1 MKIRMS
7 VDEGVFNIVG
17 YVFLGLIGLATI
29 YPFLVLIGSSFA
41 SEHELIT
48 KGYPIIPTEFSLE
61 PYKLIFANPAKLI
74 RAYGVTIFITIVG
87 TGISLFVS
95 SMSAYVLTRKS
106 VKYRGA
112 LAFFLYFTSLF
123 SGGLA
128 PYYIIVVSVLHL
140 KNSVLALLLV
150 PMFNVLYI
158 LMLKNYLK
166 QIPESLHEAAVIDGA
181 GEFRIFTRIA
191 LPISKPALASIG
203 LFTALIY
210 WNDWWTAMMFMDKD
224 AYQPLQYMLY
234 RILSSVNLAAN
245 IVNSATVINLP
256 KESLKLALTV
266 VSTGPIILLY
276 PFVQRFFVKG
286 VALGAVKE

>member
-1 MKIRMS
+1 MKRRLGA
-7 VDEGVFNIVG
+7 DEISFNVIG
-17 YVFLGLIGLATI
+17 YIFLGLIGLATI

-48 KGYPIIPTEFSLE
+48 KGYPIIPTEPSLKS
-61 PYKLIFANPAKLI
+61 YGLIFAYPAKII
-74 RAYGVTIFITIVG
+74 RAYAVTIFITVVG
-87 TGISLFVS
+87 TAVSLFVS
-95 SMSAYVLTRKS
+95 TMSAYVLARKS
-106 VKYRGA
+106 VKYRGK
-112 LAFFLYFTSLF
+112 LAFFLYFTTLF

-128 PYYIIVVSVLHL
+128 PYYIIIVSVLHL
-140 KNSVLALLLV
+140 KNSILALLLV
-150 PMFNVLYI
+150 PMFNVFYI
-158 LMLKNYLK
+158 LILKNYLK
-166 QIPESLHEAAVIDGA
+166 QIPDSLPEAAVIDGA

-191 LPISKPALASIG
+191 LPMSKPALASIG

-210 WNDWWTAMMFMDKD
+210 WNDWWTAMMFMDKE
-224 AYQPLQYMLY
+224 ALQPLQYMLY

-245 IVNSATVINLP
+245 IVNSATVIDLP